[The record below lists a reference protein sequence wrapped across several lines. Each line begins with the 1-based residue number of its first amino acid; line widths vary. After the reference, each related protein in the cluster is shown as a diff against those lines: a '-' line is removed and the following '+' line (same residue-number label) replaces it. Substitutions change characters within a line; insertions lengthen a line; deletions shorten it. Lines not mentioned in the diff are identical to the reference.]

1 MNIRKFRAY
10 PLLVSVVGVGL
21 IGALT
26 GFDKAPVAAPTAPMA
41 ATRLTPLQEVAKKVM
56 PLENFAG
63 ALLIGKNGE
72 LIPLDARGLVSPSCA
87 LPVASDAPTTASKA
101 MLPNECAKTR
111 DTTLL
116 EINPV
121 SVVRHTGS
129 TCITVSYVS
138 GGKNWYVQIPKGCTP

>member
-1 MNIRKFRAY
+1 MNIRKSRAY
-10 PLLVSVVGVGL
+10 PLLVTVVGVGL
-21 IGALT
+21 IGALA
-26 GFDKAPVAAPTAPMA
+26 GFDKAPVVAPTAT
-41 ATRLTPLQEVAKKVM
+41 TRLTPLQEVARKVM

-72 LIPLDARGLVSPSCA
+72 LIPLDARGLVSPSCV
-87 LPVASDAPTTASKA
+87 LPAASDAPTTASKA
-101 MLPNECAKTR
+101 TLPNECAKTR

-116 EINPV
+116 EISPV